1 MDQQMLDYIIND
13 AVDDFQD
20 TIDGVKELARIFKDE
35 KLEHIVR
42 ELGEYKTYVGN
53 LKRKMPEKPAGYAI
67 YYFAGIDYYP
77 LSGTFLNVHPIYTN
91 LVRAEQVAQ
100 EFSAREPDVEFG
112 IYPVNSDL
120 DIIGKSV
127 KKYGEF
133 RGPIRSLKESVQ
145 KSFFR

>member
-53 LKRKMPEKPAGYAI
+53 LKRNMPEKPAGYAI
-67 YYFAGIDYYP
+67 YYYQGTDYYP
-77 LSGTFLNVHPIYTN
+77 ASSAFESVQDIYTDAKQAERDAYN
-91 LVRAEQVAQ
+91 LSLRARGVK
-100 EFSAREPDVEFG
+100 FG
-112 IYPVNSDL
+112 VYPVNENY
-120 DIIGKSV
+120 DIIGK
-127 KKYGEF
+127 
-133 RGPIRSLKESVQ
+133 PITLAFHPR
-145 KSFFR
+145 F